1 MDSAPLRF
9 SLPNVYQGLG
19 LGAGIATAT
28 AEGLRLEFEVK
39 DGFVGMLKSGVQNV
53 DIRMNELYSV
63 NLKQGWFTTKLFV
76 RTRSMS
82 TLQSIPGA
90 DGAQV
95 ELRIAR
101 KDRRAA
107 QNLVSMLTLSLS
119 ELQLRALT
127 ASPDDRRSTPT
138 ALR

>member
-1 MDSAPLRF
+1 MNSAPLPF

-19 LGAGIATAT
+19 EGAGIATAT

-39 DGFVGMLKSGVQNV
+39 DGFVGVLKSGVCNV
-53 DIRMNELYSV
+53 DISMRELYAV
-63 NLKQGWFTTKLFV
+63 NLKQGWFLTKLFI

-82 TLQSIPGA
+82 TLQNIPGA
-90 DGAQV
+90 NGAEL

-119 ELQLRALT
+119 ELQLRTLSSLPERQSLT
-127 ASPDDRRSTPT
+127 P
-138 ALR
+138 

>member
-1 MDSAPLRF
+1 MDSAPLPF

-19 LGAGIATAT
+19 EGAGIATAT
-28 AEGLRLEFEVK
+28 SEGLRLEFEVK
-39 DGFVGMLKSGVQNV
+39 DGFVGMLKSGVCHL
-53 DIRMNELYSV
+53 DISMGELYSV
-63 NLKQGWFTTKLFV
+63 NLKQGWFITKLFV

-90 DGAQV
+90 EGAQV

-119 ELQLRALT
+119 ELQLRTLT
-127 ASPDDRRSTPT
+127 PHRD
-138 ALR
+138 

>member
-9 SLPNVYQGLG
+9 SLPNVYEGLG
-19 LGAGIATAT
+19 LGTGIATAN

-39 DGFVGMLKSGVQNV
+39 DGFVGVLRSGVRNV
-53 DIRMNELYSV
+53 SIPMDELYSV

-76 RTRSMS
+76 RTRSMA

-101 KDRRAA
+101 KDRTAA
-107 QNLVSMLTLSLS
+107 RTLVSMLTLTLS
-119 ELQLRALT
+119 ELQLRSLP
-127 ASPDDRRSTPT
+127 PDTSNRAIR
-138 ALR
+138 